1 MTAQDELNA
10 INEDTP
16 GWVKLPASSKL
27 QLALKKAR
35 NSPEYEMEGLRIENE
50 ELRNRITILEK
61 RWKVL
66 RIWIRGA
73 SLSRQYIDRWLEL
86 ADKMTEI
93 TRKIK

>member
-1 MTAQDELNA
+1 MKRWSKDPEIEIT
-10 INEDTP
+10 
-16 GWVKLPASSKL
+16 KLRK
-27 QLALKKAR
+27 
-35 NSPEYEMEGLRIENE
+35 
-50 ELRNRITILEK
+50 RITILEK